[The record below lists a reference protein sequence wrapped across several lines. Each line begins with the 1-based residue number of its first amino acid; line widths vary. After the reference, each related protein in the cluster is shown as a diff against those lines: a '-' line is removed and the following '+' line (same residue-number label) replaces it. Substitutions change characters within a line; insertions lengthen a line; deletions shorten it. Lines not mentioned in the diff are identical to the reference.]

1 MPGIVIVGA
10 GPTGLWLALELRS
23 AGLEV
28 TVIEKNVTRD
38 IRSRAAAMSA
48 GSLET
53 FATRGIAQRFID
65 AGKPIHSIHYGSSES
80 RLQMSRESL
89 GTKYPHSLMVP
100 QAVTEQLLVEL
111 CKEKGVK
118 FFFGHLAIGLVQDS
132 ETVTV
137 ETETGGGTRSIFT
150 ASWLIGCD
158 GTKSAIRKL
167 ANVEFLGT
175 DGNISG
181 WLADVLATDPPS
193 KPLSVNNE
201 YGSFLMQPLGYQNY
215 YRLTGV
221 NIDSMNLPPSAIPTL
236 ENVKSFATQALGT
249 DFGIHSPLWLS
260 RFSNTTR
267 IATNFRSGRVFIAG
281 DAAHQFFP
289 AGGQGITTGFQDA
302 ANLAWKLAAVAQG
315 RLTGQRADELL
326 NTYSTER
333 KLALQAIIKSTLA
346 QTALY
351 VSSNPVQ
358 SALADVVY
366 ELIAHPDLNKLLVRR
381 ITGFGDPFPMNDG
394 GQDPL
399 IGARVTH
406 LEVGGGF
413 EALHGTMA
421 VDTFILLVRDVNL
434 EPLLSECTR
443 PWATHIKYFGSNDGI
458 VSFGQQWDGVDAALV
473 RPDARVIW
481 VCRDSFPREHVQS
494 SINRLLGNICKEI

>member
-1 MPGIVIVGA
+1 MPDIIIVGA

-28 TVIEKNVTRD
+28 AVIEKNINRD
-38 IRSRAAAMSA
+38 IRSRAAAMAA

-65 AGKPIHSIHYGSSES
+65 AGTPIHSIHYGSSES
-80 RLQMSRESL
+80 RLHMSRESL
-89 GTKYPHSLMVP
+89 GTKHPHSLMIP

-111 CKEKGVK
+111 CQEKGVE

-132 ETVTV
+132 NTVVV
-137 ETETGGGTRSIFT
+137 ETETGDGTKSTFT
-150 ASWLIGCD
+150 ASWLVGCD

-167 ANVEFLGT
+167 ANFEFPGT

-193 KPLSVNNE
+193 QPLSVNNE
-201 YGSFLMQPLGYQNY
+201 YGSFLMQPLGYQKY

-221 NIDSMNLPPSAIPTL
+221 SIGTMNLPPSAIPTL
-236 ENVKSFATQALGT
+236 DNVKSFATEALGT

-267 IATNFRSGRVFIAG
+267 LATNFRSGRVFIAG

-289 AGGQGITTGFQDA
+289 AGGQGITTGIQDA
-302 ANLAWKLAAVAQG
+302 ANLAWKLVAVAQR
-315 RLTGQRADELL
+315 RLTGENADELL

-351 VSSNPVQ
+351 ASSNSVQ

-381 ITGFGDPFPMNDG
+381 ITGFGDPFPTKEG

-399 IGARVTH
+399 VGARVTH

-413 EALHGTMA
+413 ELLHSAMA
-421 VDTFILLVRDVNL
+421 VDTFILLVRDLNL
-434 EPLLSECTR
+434 VPLLSDCIS
-443 PWATHIKYFGSNDGI
+443 PWAAHIKCLGPNDGI
-458 VSFGQQWDGVDAALV
+458 VSFGQQWEGVDAALV
-473 RPDARVIW
+473 RPDARVVW
-481 VCRDSFPREHVQS
+481 VCRDSSPREHIHL
-494 SINRLLGNICKEI
+494 SIRELLEELCKEI